1 MTWELLF
8 KKDRKCSC
16 FPTSCSP
23 PVAIVSSSFFFH
35 SLYLLSWHAFGL
47 TLPFCPPPPPLFLYS
62 VRLLEDAEAEAA
74 KMIGVI
80 TAEYARLLQRQSN
93 GQANRVY
100 NGELTSWANPA
111 RGDDDV
117 GTSKKHKRVIAKG
130 GKVRTRRATKDAVET
145 GADDDDDGER
155 EEVSDDNV
163 GSRAILRAPFGRR
176 LGLALALRSHV
187 LKTSPEL
194 MRCCLSPVPRRRQ
207 VPLPERRRRGW
218 FRWPAVSQTA
228 KRLQTEHQLHWRC
241 ATPHRERGCRLCHLP
256 ATPMRAPV
264 VALRLLLLPRT

>member
-1 MTWELLF
+1 
-8 KKDRKCSC
+8 
-16 FPTSCSP
+16 
-23 PVAIVSSSFFFH
+23 
-35 SLYLLSWHAFGL
+35 
-47 TLPFCPPPPPLFLYS
+47 
-62 VRLLEDAEAEAA
+62 
-74 KMIGVI
+74 MIGVI

-117 GTSKKHKRVIAKG
+117 GTSKKRKRVIAKG
-130 GKVRTRRATKDAVET
+130 GKVRTRRATKDVVET

-155 EEVSDDNV
+155 EEVSDDDV

-207 VPLPERRRRGW
+207 VPLPERRRRGGSGGRQFLRQRSV
-218 FRWPAVSQTA
+218 FRRNANFTGAAPPPTA
-228 KRLQTEHQLHWRC
+228 KEVVVSATCQRRRC
-241 ATPHRERGCRLCHLP
+241 AHRW
-256 ATPMRAPV
+256 
-264 VALRLLLLPRT
+264 